1 MIAQETH
8 LDDFK
13 LIYKGAVL
21 KDEKLP
27 LSAYR
32 LRPASTLTLLPI
44 HDPAPTA
51 KASTEKTEQTSLTT
65 IQQELASIR
74 ESLLPSLTSFL
85 ETLPQEEKLSPALQ
99 KEHTRLGELLLQA
112 LLRLDAV
119 SANGEWEDARRERK
133 AAVKEVQALLDRLDD
148 AWSSR

>member
-1 MIAQETH
+1 MIVQETH

-65 IQQELASIR
+65 IQQELAK
-74 ESLLPSLTSFL
+74 T
-85 ETLPQEEKLSPALQ
+85 SPALQ